1 MKLYELTRE
10 FDGLYEQLDA
20 ICDYE
25 PEKDENGNYI
35 DDDGN
40 IIEDVAEYK
49 NNMITAWFDTLEG
62 IEGMF
67 ESKAENVVLYIKQL
81 DYDTTAMKA
90 EEKKLTARR
99 KSRENAVESLKKYL
113 LDNMQAIGRKK
124 IETAKMAVSLKNNAP
139 STIIENE
146 DEFISWAEK
155 NNDSLLKYSKPTIS
169 KSKVKTLINSGETV
183 PYAHLES
190 KVSLIIK

>member
-25 PEKDENGNYI
+25 PDKDEDGNYI

-62 IEGMF
+62 IEGVF
-67 ESKAENVVLYIKQL
+67 EIKAENVVLYKKQL
-81 DYDTTAMKA
+81 DADIEAMKA
-90 EEKKLTARR
+90 EKKKAGHTQ
-99 KSRENAVESLKKYL
+99 KK
-113 LDNMQAIGRKK
+113 
-124 IETAKMAVSLKNNAP
+124 P
-139 STIIENE
+139 
-146 DEFISWAEK
+146 
-155 NNDSLLKYSKPTIS
+155 
-169 KSKVKTLINSGETV
+169 
-183 PYAHLES
+183 
-190 KVSLIIK
+190 